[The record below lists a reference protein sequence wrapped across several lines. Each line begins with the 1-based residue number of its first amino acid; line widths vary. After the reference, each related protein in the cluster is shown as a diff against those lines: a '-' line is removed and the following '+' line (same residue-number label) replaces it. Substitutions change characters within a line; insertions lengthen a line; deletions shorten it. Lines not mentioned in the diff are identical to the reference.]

1 MPLKPVQFENEV
13 LLVDLPQGWADC
25 SGSEDEFKYFANAKT
40 REDLV
45 IELRWI
51 PEGVDIAELAKIV
64 EVLAHHRVTALAQFS
79 AGQFTVLE
87 GTQATNDAR
96 SEYIFSGLDT
106 KNSVYSK
113 SILSG
118 HLSHVVTVHYYLHR
132 YTAVSADI
140 VTRANTV
147 FAMCRSKV
155 A

>member
-1 MPLKPVQFENEV
+1 MPVQFENEV
-13 LLVDLPQGWADC
+13 LSVDLPQGWADF
-25 SGSEDEFKYFANAKT
+25 SGSEDEFRYFANAKT
-40 REDLV
+40 HEDLV

-51 PEGVDIAELAKIV
+51 TQGVDIVELAEIV
-64 EVLAHHRVTALAQFS
+64 KEIAHHRVTALAQFS

-87 GTQATNDAR
+87 GTQATAGAR
-96 SEYIFSGLDT
+96 SEYTFSGLDT

-132 YTAVSADI
+132 CTAVSAD
-140 VTRANTV
+140 VLTRANTV
-147 FAMCRSKV
+147 IAMCRSKV